1 MNPRLPASATNRLV
15 VTTSWDD
22 GHPADLRIAA
32 LLAKYGIA
40 GTFYVP
46 NRNAEGRP
54 VMEAG
59 DVREVA
65 GCFEI
70 GGHGRDHV
78 ILPPLS
84 REAASVQVVENKAWL
99 EDVLGHDVK
108 GFCYVQGRHSPMVAS
123 VVRAAGYSYA
133 RTATSFRRKPGRDPF
148 LIPATIQLMPH
159 SNASTIRHL
168 LRRGPSPERLGLALR
183 AMRHGDLVRRI
194 DNVIDACRAAPSL
207 FHLWGHS
214 WELEA
219 YGLWPQF
226 EDVLARLASLG
237 NEALFLDNH
246 AAFRAWGLIGTPAP
260 APGTPSVS

>member
-1 MNPRLPASATNRLV
+1 MSPVLPVSAPKRLI

-32 LLAKYGIA
+32 LLAKYGVA

-54 VMEAG
+54 VMVESEI
-59 DVREVA
+59 REVSQS
-65 GCFEI
+65 FEI
-70 GGHGRDHV
+70 GGHSRDHV
-78 ILPPLS
+78 VLPRLPQDEVL
-84 REAASVQVVENKAWL
+84 AQVTENKVWL
-99 EDVLGHDVK
+99 EQLLARSVT

-133 RTATSFRRKPGRDPF
+133 RTATSFRRTPGRDPF

-194 DNVIDACRAAPSL
+194 DTVIDACRATPSL

-219 YGLWPQF
+219 YGLWSQF
-226 EDVLARLASLG
+226 EDALARLAGLG
-237 NEALFLDNH
+237 EEALFLDNH
-246 AAFRAWGLIGTPAP
+246 AAFCAWGLIGTPASG
-260 APGTPSVS
+260 PGTPPVS